1 MIYYHDLVK
10 GQEIYKQINKANS
23 LGEVPHHHNLQLFI
37 SRLLLG
43 FNLSLSLVS

>member
-23 LGEVPHHHNLQLFI
+23 LGEVPHHNLQLFI

-43 FNLSLSLVS
+43 FNWSLSLVS